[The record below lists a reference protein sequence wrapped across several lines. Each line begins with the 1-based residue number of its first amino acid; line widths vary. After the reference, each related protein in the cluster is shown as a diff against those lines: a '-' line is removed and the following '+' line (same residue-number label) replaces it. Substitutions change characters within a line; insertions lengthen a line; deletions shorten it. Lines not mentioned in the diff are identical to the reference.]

1 MPPCLC
7 LGACKVSLDDRGI
20 AKFVAAQI
28 TGQNY
33 ALPELQPQTGTSKIC
48 KLIATATTLATL
60 WTQLYQTN
68 HKLLKRQALSKA
80 SHFLLTPRSRRSSH
94 LPRSREHS
102 RDMHNI
108 HLSQSSPEDKAL
120 DSPRTAFLARI
131 SSINLADIDLQQ
143 VVADILAFRSITPL
157 FEDQKHV
164 RHRIR

>member
-68 HKLLKRQALSKA
+68 HKLLK
-80 SHFLLTPRSRRSSH
+80 RRSSH